1 MANAAE
7 AQVIRDIS
15 DGSGAKFTR
24 NKALSLKAKGL
35 LSQML
40 SLPEDWDYTLKGL
53 SLINRESYLL
63 LKIGAE
69 KRYIAKNVIIYTAEQ
84 VARILFSEVSMDVL
98 QMTGN
103 DHTEQTADPLE
114 LAEIK
119 RRWNPYIDQLP
130 EYAYICD
137 DLLSGRK

>member
-1 MANAAE
+1 MAVFRVEKNRGYT
-7 AQVIRDIS
+7 VMS
-15 DGSGAKFTR
+15 NHHLR

-119 RRWNPYIDQLP
+119 LRWNPYIDQLP